1 MPRSRPFPPVAEQ
14 LAVIRRHA
22 VDLLPEEELLAKL
35 ERSRATSTPL
45 VVKLGFDPTRPD
57 LHVGHTI
64 TLRKL
69 RDFQRL
75 GHTVAFVVGD
85 FTALIGDPSGRS
97 ATRPPLSREE
107 VDANART
114 FADQAFRIL
123 DRERTVLRYN
133 SEWLAPMGFEEVL
146 RLASRYT
153 VARMLERDD
162 FQLRY
167 TSGSPISIHELLYPL
182 AQGYD
187 SVALAADVEL
197 GGTDQRFNLLVARDI
212 QREYGVEPQVILTL
226 PLLEGTDGRQK
237 MSKSYDNWIA
247 LNDVPEE
254 MYGKTMS
261 IPDEL
266 IEKYWRLGLDST
278 ESDVAAVARG
288 LAAGDNPR
296 DWKRRLAGA
305 LVAEYHGRDAADA
318 AAAHFERLFVRHDLP
333 EEVPEVTVT
342 LDGGAAPLPWV
353 LRAAGLASSTSEG
366 RRLVEQGG
374 VSLDGERITD
384 PGTLLESGRT
394 VVIQVGKRRF
404 ARVTLSHA
412 ESSGSTPIRG

>member
-1 MPRSRPFPPVAEQ
+1 MPEKPRFPSVDEQ
-14 LAVIRRHA
+14 MAIIRRHA
-22 VDLLPEEELLAKL
+22 VDLLPEDELIAKL
-35 ERSRATSTPL
+35 ERSRVTDTPL

-57 LHVGHTI
+57 LHLGHTV

-75 GHTVAFVVGD
+75 GHAVAFVVGD

-107 VDANART
+107 VEANART
-114 FADQAFRIL
+114 FADQVFRIL
-123 DRERTVLRYN
+123 DAERTVIRYN
-133 SEWLAPMGFEEVL
+133 SEWLGAMRFDDVL

-162 FQLRY
+162 FQKRY
-167 TSGSPISIHELLYPL
+167 ASGSAISIHELLYPL

-187 SVALAADVEL
+187 SVALASDVEL

-212 QREYGVEPQVILTL
+212 QREYGIEPQVILTL

-237 MSKSYDNWIA
+237 MSKSYDNWIGLTEA
-247 LNDVPEE
+247 PEE
-254 MYGKTMS
+254 MYGKAMS

-266 IEKYWRLGLDST
+266 IAKYWRLALDT
-278 ESDVAAVARG
+278 RDEDVAGVERG

-296 DWKRRLAGA
+296 DWKRRLAHA
-305 LVAEYHGRDAADA
+305 LAVEYHGEEAAKA
-318 AAAHFERLFVRHDLP
+318 AEAHFDRLFVRHDLP
-333 EEVPEVTVT
+333 ESIPEVTLTV
-342 LDGGAAPLPWV
+342 DGNAAALTWV
-353 LRAAGLASSTSEG
+353 LREAGLASSTSEG
-366 RRLVEQGG
+366 RRLIEQGG
-374 VSLDGERITD
+374 VSVDGERVAD
-384 PGTLLESGRT
+384 PGWTLAAGLT

-404 ARVTLSHA
+404 ARVTLA
-412 ESSGSTPIRG
+412 VGGVRPAVR

>member
-1 MPRSRPFPPVAEQ
+1 MPAKPSFAPVAVQ
-14 LAVIRRHA
+14 MAIIRRHA
-22 VDLLPEEELLAKL
+22 VDLLPEEELVAKI
-35 ERSRATSTPL
+35 ERSRNSGTPL
-45 VVKLGFDPTRPD
+45 IVKLGFDPTRPD
-57 LHVGHTI
+57 LHIGHTI

-75 GHTVAFVVGD
+75 GHRIAFVVGD

-97 ATRPPLSREE
+97 ATRPPLTREE
-107 VDANART
+107 VDVNAAT
-114 FADQAFRIL
+114 FAEQVFRIL
-123 DRERTVLRYN
+123 DRERTEIRYN
-133 SEWLAPMGFEEVL
+133 SEWLGTMRFEDVL

-162 FQLRY
+162 FKQRY
-167 TSGSPISIHELLYPL
+167 TTGSAISIHELLYPL

-187 SVALAADVEL
+187 SVALEADVEL

-247 LNDVPEE
+247 LTDPPEE

-266 IEKYWRLGLDST
+266 IAKYWRFGLDSPEEQVT
-278 ESDVAAVARG
+278 AVERA
-288 LAAGDNPR
+288 LAAGENPR
-296 DWKRRLAGA
+296 DWKRALARA
-305 LVAEYHGRDAADA
+305 LVVEYHGDRAAEA
-318 AAAHFERLFVRHDLP
+318 AEAHFDRLFVRHDLP
-333 EEVPEVTVT
+333 AEIPEVTVT
-342 LDGGAAPLPWV
+342 PEGDAAPIAWV
-353 LRAAGLASSTSEG
+353 LRAAGLAASTSEG

-374 VSLDGERITD
+374 VSVDGERITD
-384 PGTLLESGRT
+384 LDLALATGRT
-394 VVIQVGKRRF
+394 VVIQVGKRRY
-404 ARVTLSHA
+404 ARVTLQD
-412 ESSGSTPIRG
+412 

>member
-1 MPRSRPFPPVAEQ
+1 MPDKPVFAPVAEQ
-14 LAVIRRHA
+14 MAIIRRHA
-22 VDLLPEEELLAKL
+22 VDLLPEDELVAKL
-35 ERSRATSTPL
+35 ERSRDTSTPL

-57 LHVGHTI
+57 LHLGHTV

-97 ATRPPLSREE
+97 VTRPPLTREE
-107 VDANART
+107 VDANATT
-114 FADQAFRIL
+114 FAEQVFRIL
-123 DRERTVLRYN
+123 DRERTEIRYN
-133 SEWLAPMGFEEVL
+133 AEWLGTMTFEDVL

-162 FQLRY
+162 FKQRY
-167 TSGSPISIHELLYPL
+167 TSGSAISIHELLYPL
-182 AQGYD
+182 AQAYD
-187 SVALAADVEL
+187 SVALKADVEL

-247 LNDVPEE
+247 LMDAPEE

-266 IEKYWRLGLDST
+266 IAKYWRLGLDT
-278 ESDVAAVARG
+278 RDEDVAGVERG

-296 DWKRRLAGA
+296 DWKRRLAHA
-305 LVAEYHGRDAADA
+305 LVVEYHGEEAARA
-318 AAAHFERLFVRHDLP
+318 AEVHFDRLFVRHDLP
-333 EEVPEVTVT
+333 EEIPEVTVR
-342 LDGGAAPLPWV
+342 LEGPDAPLPWV
-353 LRAAGLASSTSEG
+353 LREAGLAASTSEG
-366 RRLVEQGG
+366 RRLIAQGG
-374 VSLDGERITD
+374 VKVDGERVVD
-384 PGTLLESGRT
+384 AALTLSAGWSAVL
-394 VVIQVGKRRF
+394 QVGSRRF
-404 ARVTLSHA
+404 ARVRLEEMPTASRA
-412 ESSGSTPIRG
+412 EGDG